1 MDLSGR
7 ISRRTLITAGVTA
20 GGGLALAIWLRRSLR
35 EAELVP
41 GDAALA
47 PNAWVR
53 LASDGWLTVVVD
65 RSEMGQGVSTAL
77 PMLVAEEMDAEWD
90 RIRFEFAPAHSAYV
104 NPLTGMQLTGGSTSV
119 AGAWRPLRE
128 AGAAARAMLMAA
140 AAAQLGVEAS
150 TLRTEPGAVVDPAS
164 GRRIPYAALADA
176 AGRLPVPEEVTL
188 KDPATFRLIGTPTP
202 RLDTAEK
209 VTGRAVF
216 GLDAGP
222 ADALVAVV
230 ARCPVFGGRL
240 VSVDD
245 AAARRVAGVV
255 DVVTI
260 EEGVAVVAS
269 GYWAAQKGRQ
279 ALVLEWDEGPL
290 ATLDSAE
297 IRRRMAA
304 LAEGPGREAARR
316 GEPAAA
322 VAAAPRRLE
331 AEYDL
336 PFLAHVTMEPMTC
349 TADVRP
355 DGVTVWAGTQFQVAP
370 AWAGGGARGVAARAA
385 GVPIDRVELITTFLG
400 GGFGRRSE
408 HDFVAMACQVS
419 KAVGRPVK
427 LVFSREDDLQHDF
440 YRPASLHRIT
450 AGIDGSGA
458 PVAWRHQV
466 VAPSI
471 MARFLPGFV
480 PDFLL
485 RLAGPLKG
493 GIDATAVEGIVD
505 LPYEVPAFEVSY
517 AQADLGVPVGFW
529 RSVGHSGNAFVVESF
544 VDELA
549 AAAGQDPVAFR
560 MGLLAGAPRH
570 RRVLEAVAAAAGWGT
585 AAPEGRARGV
595 ALHAS
600 FGSIVA
606 QVAEV
611 SVQDGR
617 PRVHRVTCAID
628 CGVVVNPST
637 VVAQMEGGIGFGLS
651 AALGERVDLARG
663 RVVQS
668 NFHDYRVLRMAEM
681 PAVDVILL
689 PGGGEPGGVGEPGT
703 PPVAPAVANA
713 LFALTG
719 RRLRSLPLALS

>member
-7 ISRRTLITAGVTA
+7 ISRRTLITASVAA
-20 GGGLALAIWLRRSLR
+20 GGGLALAVWLRRNLG
-35 EAELVP
+35 EGDLVP

-47 PNAWVR
+47 PDAWVR
-53 LASDGWLTVVVD
+53 LGTDGWLTVMVD

-90 RIRFEFAPAHSAYV
+90 RIRFEFAPAHSAYA
-104 NPLTGMQLTGGSTSV
+104 NPLTGMQVTGGSTSV

-128 AGAAARAMLMAA
+128 AGAAARAMLVAA
-140 AAAQLGVEAS
+140 AAAE
-150 TLRTEPGAVVDPAS
+150 LRVAAGELETEPGAVVHRRS
-164 GRRIPYAALADA
+164 GRRIPYAALAER

-188 KDPATFRLIGTPTP
+188 KEPTAFRLIGTSTP
-202 RLDTAEK
+202 RLDTRDK

-222 ADALVAVV
+222 AEALVAVV

-240 VSVDD
+240 ASVDD

-255 DVVTI
+255 DVVRI
-260 EEGVAVVAS
+260 EEGVAVVAE
-269 GYWAAQKGRQ
+269 GYWAADQGRK
-279 ALVLEWDEGPL
+279 ALVLAWDEGPL
-290 ATLDSAE
+290 AALDSVE

-304 LAEGPGREAARR
+304 LAEGPGREAVRR
-316 GEPAAA
+316 GAPDEALAGAAH
-322 VAAAPRRLE
+322 RLE

-336 PFLAHVTMEPMTC
+336 PFLAHATMEPMTC
-349 TADVRP
+349 TADVRA
-355 DGVTVWAGTQFQVAP
+355 DGVTVWAGTQFQSAP
-370 AWAGGGARGVAARAA
+370 AWAGGGARGVAARVA
-385 GVPIDRVELITTFLG
+385 GVPIDRVEVITTFLG

-450 AGIDGSGA
+450 AGLDAAGT
-458 PVAWRHQV
+458 PVAWRHRV

-493 GIDATAVEGIVD
+493 GIDATAVEGIAE
-505 LPYEVPAFEVSY
+505 LPYEMPAFEVSY
-517 AQADLGVPVGFW
+517 ARADLGVPVGFW

-549 AAAGQDPVAFR
+549 QAAGQDPVTFR
-560 MGLLAGAPRH
+560 VRLLAGAPRH
-570 RRVLEAVAAAAGWGT
+570 RRVLEAAAAAAGWGT
-585 AAPEGRARGV
+585 PLPAGRARGV

-611 SVQDGR
+611 SVAEGR

-681 PAVDVILL
+681 PAVQVVLV
-689 PGGGEPGGVGEPGT
+689 PGGDEPGGVGEPGT

-713 LFALTG
+713 LAVLTG
-719 RRLRSLPLALS
+719 RRLRSLPLSLS